1 MNRATSGAILVL
13 VAGLGMAAT
22 YFAQH
27 ASAPGVAAQQRLID
41 SRNLLE
47 MLSPDSY
54 DNQPLEVPLTL
65 TDRTLANSTLLA
77 GYRATKAGQPSAV
90 LLRSQTTGYAG
101 TLELLIAID
110 VNGKLLGVKTL
121 KQSETPGLGAR
132 IAEWPNGWLQV
143 FSGLSL
149 AQIGNIGGWAL
160 KKDQGQFDQIAGA
173 TITSRAAIN
182 AIHDAL
188 RYFDEHRQA
197 LIGAN
202 SHG

>member
-1 MNRATSGAILVL
+1 VNRATSGVILVL

-27 ASAPGVAAQQRLID
+27 ASAPGIAAQQRLID
-41 SRNLLE
+41 SRNLLD

-54 DNQPLEVPLTL
+54 DNQPLERPLTL
-65 TDRTLANSTLLA
+65 TDSTLANSTLLA
-77 GYRATKAGQPSAV
+77 GYRATKANQPSAI

-132 IAEWPNGWLQV
+132 IADSPNGWLHV

-149 AQIGNIGGWAL
+149 AETGDNVWAL
-160 KKDQGQFDQIAGA
+160 KKDHGQFDQIAGA

-197 LIGAN
+197 LIGVN